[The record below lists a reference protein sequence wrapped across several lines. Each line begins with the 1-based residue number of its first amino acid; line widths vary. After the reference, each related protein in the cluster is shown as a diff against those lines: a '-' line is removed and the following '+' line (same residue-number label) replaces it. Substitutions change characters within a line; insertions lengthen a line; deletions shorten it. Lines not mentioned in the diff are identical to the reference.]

1 MSRNNDVNITISING
16 DTHNL
21 RAAREDV
28 KIKNI
33 SVFDENISSEIEP
46 ICKNFLPLAKLLANY
61 YSSSN
66 ITKSFPVILSH

>member
-33 SVFDENISSEIEP
+33 SVFFDENISSEIEP
-46 ICKNFLPLAKLLANY
+46 ICKKLFTA
-61 YSSSN
+61 S
-66 ITKSFPVILSH
+66 